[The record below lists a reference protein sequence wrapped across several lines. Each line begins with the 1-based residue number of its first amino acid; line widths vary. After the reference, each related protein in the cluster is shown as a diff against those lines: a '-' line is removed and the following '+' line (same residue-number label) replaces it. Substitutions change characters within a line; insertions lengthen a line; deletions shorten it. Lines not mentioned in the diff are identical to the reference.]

1 MSKPDFTNLLDL
13 AAEKLG
19 GKTLMCSDDFFAPM
33 ENLIKPGRGIF
44 IEDKYTD
51 NGKGTRYIDFDV
63 REYPAGGKSGA
74 VKPAISVKTIA
85 FSLF

>member
-1 MSKPDFTNLLDL
+1 MSQPNYTKLLDL

-19 GKTLMCSDDFFAPM
+19 SKTLMCSDDFFAPM

-51 NGKGTRYIDFDV
+51 HGKWMDGWESRRKRTPGNDWCILQL
-63 REYPAGGKSGA
+63 KLS
-74 VKPAISVKTIA
+74 
-85 FSLF
+85 SL